1 MSSLSS
7 PIYQLLHSSPS
18 LNFDS
23 DTCTLFS
30 AIPIYN
36 TLLENNVH
44 AKNLRNPRPTHRRS
58 GMHHARVTH
67 TRSRESTKNLVHS
80 GFLGQTNNIPLLS
93 LSFSRSLSARF
104 SRVPSSSYSAR
115 TQSGHRHRRII
126 HASERVHTTHMYSAR
141 LAPARSAIPGG
152 GPCHRRAA
160 ESGNFGA
167 PLSLSS
173 GRQPASQSTSSNRV
187 HRV

>member
-93 LSFSRSLSARF
+93 LFLSLPLCAFLSRSLLLLLCTHTVGAPAQTYNTRE
-104 SRVPSSSYSAR
+104 RAR
-115 TQSGHRHRRII
+115 THNTYVFRASRSGALGYPRR
-126 HASERVHTTHMYSAR
+126 RP
-141 LAPARSAIPGG
+141 LPP
-152 GPCHRRAA
+152 PRR
-160 ESGNFGA
+160 
-167 PLSLSS
+167 
-173 GRQPASQSTSSNRV
+173 
-187 HRV
+187 